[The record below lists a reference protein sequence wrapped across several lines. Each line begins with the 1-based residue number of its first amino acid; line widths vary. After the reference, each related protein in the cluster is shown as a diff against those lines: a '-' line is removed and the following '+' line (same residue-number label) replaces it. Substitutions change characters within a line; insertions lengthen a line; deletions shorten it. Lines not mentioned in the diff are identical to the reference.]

1 MKHPVHA
8 LIESR
13 VSVNYYDPE
22 RTLSDAVVK
31 ELVRLATLAPSAYN
45 LQNWKLVAV
54 RTPQARLR
62 LKDLAFRQ
70 QKVADAPLTFII
82 CGTLQ
87 AHRGLAD
94 ALRPSVDAGVLQQPL
109 VDTWVRSASQ
119 SHEGNPQL
127 QRDEAMR
134 SASLAAMTLMLAAEA
149 MGLATCP
156 MGGFD
161 AAGVA
166 REFKLD
172 ELDLPVMLVTV
183 GYAAGE
189 NWASKPRKPLE
200 QVLQFA

>member
-54 RTPQARLR
+54 RSPQARLR
-62 LKDLAFRQ
+62 LKDLAFGQ

-87 AHRGLAD
+87 AHRRLAD

-109 VDTWVRSASQ
+109 VDTWVRSATE
-119 SHEGNPQL
+119 SHEGNAQL

-161 AAGVA
+161 GAGVA
-166 REFKLD
+166 REFGLD
-172 ELDLPVMLVTV
+172 ELDVPVMLVTV

>member
-62 LKDLAFRQ
+62 LKELAFGQ

-109 VDTWVRSASQ
+109 VDTWVRSATE
-119 SHEGNPQL
+119 SHEGNAQL

-161 AAGVA
+161 GAGVA
-166 REFKLD
+166 REFGLD
-172 ELDLPVMLVTV
+172 ELDVPVMLVTV